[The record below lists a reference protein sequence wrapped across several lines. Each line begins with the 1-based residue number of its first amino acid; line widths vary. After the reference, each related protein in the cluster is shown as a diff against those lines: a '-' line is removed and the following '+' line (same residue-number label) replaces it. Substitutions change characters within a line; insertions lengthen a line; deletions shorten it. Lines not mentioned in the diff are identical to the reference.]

1 VEAMTLIHGAV
12 LLIVGGGDVL
22 PYLKDRVGELNIEN
36 KVIFKPRMP
45 YEELMQYTAQAD
57 LGLTLDKDN
66 NLNYRFSLPNKLFDY
81 IQAGVP
87 VAATPLPEIAKI
99 INTYQVGF
107 FVPDHNPHN
116 MAQIINEVLADQEQM
131 NAWKKNCSF
140 AAPDLVWEKEEK
152 KVVDIYSHYV

>member
-1 VEAMTLIHGAV
+1 V
-12 LLIVGGGDVL
+12 L
-22 PYLKDRVGELNIEN
+22 KIEE

-45 YEELMQYTAQAD
+45 YEELMQYTAQSD

-66 NLNYRFSLPNKLFDY
+66 NLNYRYSLPNKLFDY

-107 FVPDHNPHN
+107 FIPDHNPLN
-116 MAQIINEVLADQEQM
+116 MAKIINEVLADQQQM
-131 NAWKKNCSF
+131 DAWKKNCSF
-140 AAPDLVWEKEEK
+140 AAPELIWEIEEK